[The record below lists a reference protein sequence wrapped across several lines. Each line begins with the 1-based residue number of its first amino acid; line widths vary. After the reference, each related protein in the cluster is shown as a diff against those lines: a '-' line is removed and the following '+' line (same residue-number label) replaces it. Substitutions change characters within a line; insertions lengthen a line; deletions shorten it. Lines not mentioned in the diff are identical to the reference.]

1 MSILSKTLVNEFRLG
16 LRRGRTENPQAYDV
30 PGESGEEARKLLG
43 QNNGI
48 PYLITFESFL
58 FNHLINNTKGSSGNT
73 VPLYTF
79 ADTLSWSRGKHAL
92 KSGVEFRFGSNNA
105 WNSNDIIP
113 RVMLGAGVPISG
125 IDGNAVPGLT
135 GSDQT
140 FSRILLADLSGSV
153 LQINQAFSL
162 APDPKNI
169 AFKDYRDLY
178 KKYRDI
184 RQNEWSAFFKD
195 DWLVSP
201 NLSLSA
207 GLRYEYYGVPYEGHG
222 LSAAPIGGGAT
233 ILNGS
238 IAIKPEFVGKHS
250 PQPDKQLYQ
259 DDWNNFAPSL
269 GLSWSIPYFGYN
281 KTVLRAGYGIS
292 YQGGGRGLSHDVSIG
307 LFPGVNQ
314 FAVHPAST
322 FTNLTNI
329 SLPIPEKAPDGALLV
344 VPLTARND
352 TIYAWDPNMVTPYV
366 QNWTLEIQRETPGD
380 STVQVRY
387 IGSKGTKL
395 FAAIPQNAPDVY
407 STGILDAYNITR
419 EGGNAPLFD
428 RMLMGLNVPGF
439 GVVNGT
445 TLRGSAALRTMA
457 NTRQQLANSNN
468 GVRGLALF
476 LSNTAQLTNVPGGIL
491 RNAGLPE
498 DFIVKNPQ
506 FLEAYLHSNPGNSTY
521 HSLQL
526 GWTKRWS
533 HGFSYDST
541 YTWSRALGES
551 DNDWVKIYADPY
563 NRSRDKALLS
573 YHRTHDLKSNGTIEL
588 PFGRGRPWLGNAPM
602 LVSRL
607 VENWQLGAMFGITSG
622 QPLGLAAGSTVSNIM
637 NYPDMLTHVPK
648 SFGEVK
654 RVSNGV
660 VYFDGLQQIVDPI
673 GDRLTSQQSLNTQ
686 FNLRALTDSSGK
698 VVFQNPAPGMIGTLG
713 RQYFEG
719 PGRLGFDLNLLKT
732 VMISETKNL
741 VIRMDALNVLNH
753 PQFGNPSV
761 ATNNTNFGRIITAGP
776 GRQFTLNARFNF

>member
-1 MSILSKTLVNEFRLG
+1 
-16 LRRGRTENPQAYDV
+16 
-30 PGESGEEARKLLG
+30 
-43 QNNGI
+43 
-48 PYLITFESFL
+48 
-58 FNHLINNTKGSSGNT
+58 
-73 VPLYTF
+73 
-79 ADTLSWSRGKHAL
+79 
-92 KSGVEFRFGSNNA
+92 
-105 WNSNDIIP
+105 
-113 RVMLGAGVPISG
+113 
-125 IDGNAVPGLT
+125 
-135 GSDQT
+135 
-140 FSRILLADLSGSV
+140 
-153 LQINQAFSL
+153 
-162 APDPKNI
+162 
-169 AFKDYRDLY
+169 
-178 KKYRDI
+178 
-184 RQNEWSAFFKD
+184 
-195 DWLVSP
+195 
-201 NLSLSA
+201 
-207 GLRYEYYGVPYEGHG
+207 
-222 LSAAPIGGGAT
+222 
-233 ILNGS
+233 
-238 IAIKPEFVGKHS
+238 
-250 PQPDKQLYQ
+250 
-259 DDWNNFAPSL
+259 
-269 GLSWSIPYFGYN
+269 
-281 KTVLRAGYGIS
+281 
-292 YQGGGRGLSHDVSIG
+292 
-307 LFPGVNQ
+307 
-314 FAVHPAST
+314 
-322 FTNLTNI
+322 
-329 SLPIPEKAPDGALLV
+329 
-344 VPLTARND
+344 
-352 TIYAWDPNMVTPYV
+352 
-366 QNWTLEIQRETPGD
+366 
-380 STVQVRY
+380 
-387 IGSKGTKL
+387 
-395 FAAIPQNAPDVY
+395 
-407 STGILDAYNITR
+407 
-419 EGGNAPLFD
+419 
-428 RMLMGLNVPGF
+428 
-439 GVVNGT
+439 
-445 TLRGSAALRTMA
+445 MA